1 MWEYHHRNLRGLD
14 HWANIQV
21 PLRVILSICA
31 NEDVEF
37 TVFSQSLLVS
47 EESGMGQSNESSCVE
62 EHSYENV
69 ESGGLIN
76 FSLISFSP
84 ELRYVLKDDLEEN
97 ISNGYPAS

>member
-1 MWEYHHRNLRGLD
+1 
-14 HWANIQV
+14 
-21 PLRVILSICA
+21 
-31 NEDVEF
+31 
-37 TVFSQSLLVS
+37 
-47 EESGMGQSNESSCVE
+47 MGQSNKSSCVE